1 MKRLHWRASFTF
13 TALSGLMVLACGG
26 DEQTMDQGPKAC
38 SGLTLTQLDQAVAPP
53 ANVAALVRVTHCDGR
68 PLETRIQ
75 PENFTLSE
83 DGFALSTYEALRE
96 IRPTRRDISE
106 ITAIVLD
113 LSGSVHRS
121 GLKEKMVE
129 GTRRLIAQLGE
140 NRRIAIYGFDGRPDL
155 IPYANFSDD
164 PDVWEEA
171 LSRILDAE
179 LVDDSTNLN
188 GAVVNALEILD
199 TAVNA
204 EVRNVTQVTH
214 GTLVLFTD
222 GTDRAG
228 RVRGYTARMAV
239 QHSGHSTFTI
249 GVGAEIDPAILQE
262 LGNTGHMLVD
272 DPEQITD
279 AFEQLGRDVA
289 ARSLQDYVVSYCS
302 PSRSGVHELT
312 ITARMEDQSGQTT
325 IKFHSDNFGAGC
337 DPTASLLR

>member
-1 MKRLHWRASFTF
+1 
-13 TALSGLMVLACGG
+13 
-26 DEQTMDQGPKAC
+26 
-38 SGLTLTQLDQAVAPP
+38 
-53 ANVAALVRVTHCDGR
+53 
-68 PLETRIQ
+68 
-75 PENFTLSE
+75 
-83 DGFALSTYEALRE
+83 
-96 IRPTRRDISE
+96 
-106 ITAIVLD
+106 
-113 LSGSVHRS
+113 
-121 GLKEKMVE
+121 MVE

-239 QHSGHSTFTI
+239 SMR
-249 GVGAEIDPAILQE
+249 ALYLYDW
-262 LGNTGHMLVD
+262 
-272 DPEQITD
+272 
-279 AFEQLGRDVA
+279 RW
-289 ARSLQDYVVSYCS
+289 R
-302 PSRSGVHELT
+302 
-312 ITARMEDQSGQTT
+312 
-325 IKFHSDNFGAGC
+325 
-337 DPTASLLR
+337 

>member
-1 MKRLHWRASFTF
+1 MKRWQSKSLFTF
-13 TALSGLMVLACGG
+13 SAVTGLILASCGG
-26 DEQTMDQGPKAC
+26 EEQAMNTGPKTC

-53 ANVAALVRVTHCDGR
+53 ANVAALVRVTHCDGK

-96 IRPTRRDISE
+96 IRPTQREISE

-129 GTRRLIAQLGE
+129 GTRRLIGQLGE

-171 LSRILDAE
+171 LSRILEAE

-199 TAVNA
+199 TAVDA

-249 GVGAEIDPAILQE
+249 GVGAEIDAAILQE

-272 DPEQITD
+272 DPEQISD

-289 ARSLQDYVVSYCS
+289 ARALQDYVVSYCS

-312 ITARMEDQSGQTT
+312 ISARLEDQTGQTK

>member
-1 MKRLHWRASFTF
+1 MKRLQWRSLFTF
-13 TALSGLMVLACGG
+13 MVLSGVLIAACGE
-26 DEQTMDQGPKAC
+26 DEQVLDQGPEAC
-38 SGLTLTQLDQAVAPP
+38 SGLTLTQLDHAVAPP
-53 ANVAALVRVTHCDGR
+53 ANVAALVRVTHCDGK

-83 DGFALSTYEALRE
+83 DGFSLSTYEALRE

-140 NRRIAIYGFDGRPDL
+140 NRRIAIFGFDGRPDL

-164 PDVWEEA
+164 PTVWENA

-204 EVRNVTQVTH
+204 EIRNVTQVTH

-249 GVGAEIDPAILQE
+249 GVGAEIDGPTLQE

-272 DPEQITD
+272 DPEQIAD

-289 ARSLQDYVVSYCS
+289 ARALQDYVVSYCS

-312 ITARMEDQSGQTT
+312 ITARMEEQSGQTT